1 MLAVCTLSYSI
12 RLVDNILMLG
22 LFTWFAYGES
32 VFAETKQFVHLN
44 VGNEGAT
51 LLEIKK
57 SFSDVDNVLYDWTD
71 SPSSDYCIW
80 RGVTCDNVTFHI
92 IAL

>member
-1 MLAVCTLSYSI
+1 MCVCAC
-12 RLVDNILMLG
+12 N
-22 LFTWFAYGES
+22 
-32 VFAETKQFVHLN
+32 ETKKFVHVN

-71 SPSSDYCIW
+71 SSSSDYCVW
-80 RGVTCDNVTFHI
+80 KGVECDNVTFNV